1 MNEQLQAAKD
11 HAAMELYFCDYQQA
25 IEENQLISN
34 IERETFWHLA
44 MEIYAEKVGDAQW
57 NAAIEKA
64 AEVGL
69 KYSEWYYEHDVY
81 KSILKLKKP

>member
-1 MNEQLQAAKD
+1 MLGTFHLNTKHMNEKLQAAKD

-44 MEIYAEKVGDAQW
+44 MEIYAEMQL

-64 AEVGL
+64 A
-69 KYSEWYYEHDVY
+69 
-81 KSILKLKKP
+81 

>member
-1 MNEQLQAAKD
+1 MTNEQLKQSAKD

-44 MEIYAEKVGDAQW
+44 MEIYAEMVIKSKKKKSKINPYEPTGFK
-57 NAAIEKA
+57 AINSKTT
-64 AEVGL
+64 
-69 KYSEWYYEHDVY
+69 
-81 KSILKLKKP
+81 KP